1 MVNTSILDLQRRRE
15 LYEYIS
21 QNPGLHMRDI
31 SRKMNVPFTSL
42 KYHLNYLEKNG
53 LVISREDGRYTRYYI
68 PLEIS
73 ENEKKILN
81 CFRKRISLHI
91 ILWLVV
97 IVQCSQ
103 KDLSKYLHKHPA
115 TIGFH
120 LQNMKNAGII
130 EQIAIDQGVIYKK
143 KHPHFIKR
151 KQISSEKIYVL
162 KDHFQIYTLLKKY
175 KEPISDKTIVA
186 GIIEYIDFFIS
197 DGLPKQVQ
205 NREDTINS
213 VSNTFYGFFFPSSFC
228 S

>member
-1 MVNTSILDLQRRRE
+1 MVTTSILDLQRRRE
-15 LYEYIS
+15 LYEFIS

-31 SRKMNVPFTSL
+31 SRKLDIPFTSL

-53 LVISREDGRYTRYYI
+53 LTISREDGRYSRYFI

-81 CFRKRISLHI
+81 CFRKRKTLHI
-91 ILWLVV
+91 ILWLT
-97 IVQCSQ
+97 ITVQCSQ
-103 KDLSKYLHKHPA
+103 KDLSKYLNKHPA

-120 LQNMKNAGII
+120 LRNMKRAGVI
-130 EQIAIDQGVIYKK
+130 EQISINEGVIYKEK
-143 KHPHFIKR
+143 QPNIIKR
-151 KQISSEKIYVL
+151 SQISSEKIYVL

-175 KEPISDKTIVA
+175 KERLSDKTIVA
-186 GIIEYIDFFIS
+186 GIIEYIDFFIA

-213 VSNTFYGFFFPSSFC
+213 IIDTFYGFFFPPSFC